1 MKRCPGT
8 VAAIVLGVLATI
20 GSAAFGIAN
29 LQALFDVR
37 ASAHPRSVPAV
48 RGPT

>member
-1 MKRCPGT
+1 MMTMRCPGT
-8 VAAIVLGVLATI
+8 AAAILLGLLATV

-37 ASAHPRSVPAV
+37 AARAGSVEVLTP
-48 RGPT
+48 

>member
-1 MKRCPGT
+1 MKQCPGT

-29 LQALFDVR
+29 LQALFDVHATKR
-37 ASAHPRSVPAV
+37 PPTPIV